1 MGNIQRN
8 PPVARHVSHGDI
20 LIMENYVSTSVSL
33 VFEEIRSDPW
43 HRIYKWNSKELT
55 DKILIFTFFLP
66 PPVFTRAS
74 KYKVITISDKNKAI
88 HS

>member
-33 VFEEIRSDPW
+33 VFEEIRSDP
-43 HRIYKWNSKELT
+43 
-55 DKILIFTFFLP
+55 
-66 PPVFTRAS
+66 
-74 KYKVITISDKNKAI
+74 
-88 HS
+88 